1 MSDHAT
7 EQIVIAA
14 SPQRCYEVAA
24 DIEAYPTW
32 ISDVKAVIAQERDAE
47 GRPVLAE
54 FRAAAFGR
62 STTYTLR
69 YDFTGG
75 PERLAWELTESDLV
89 ASLEGTY
96 TFELAPGGATTV
108 TYDLSVALKVPIPGF
123 VKSRAEHRI
132 RQTALQEL
140 KARVV
145 STS

>member
-75 PERLAWELTESDLV
+75 PARLAWELTESDLV

-96 TFELAPGGATTV
+96 

-140 KARVV
+140 KARVE